1 MVFKKWFLHSLKF
14 GHIKLLRELSHNEPR
29 DFQNFLCM
37 DVESYNE
44 LLQMVE
50 PLIGKQ
56 ATNTREPISPME
68 LCLILYDSW
77 FSAHLSSFFSHLLLC
92 SLGTFL

>member
-1 MVFKKWFLHSLKF
+1 MGDFDPAIAVAVVLAVEEETYVPRSKRAKSSKEWFLQHT
-14 GHIKLLRELSHNEPR
+14 KLLRELSQNKPS
-29 DFQNFLCM
+29 DFENFLRL

-56 ATNTREPISPME
+56 STNMRQPTFP
-68 LCLILYDSW
+68 CDNW
-77 FSAHLSSFFSHLLLC
+77 FY
-92 SLGTFL
+92 TN